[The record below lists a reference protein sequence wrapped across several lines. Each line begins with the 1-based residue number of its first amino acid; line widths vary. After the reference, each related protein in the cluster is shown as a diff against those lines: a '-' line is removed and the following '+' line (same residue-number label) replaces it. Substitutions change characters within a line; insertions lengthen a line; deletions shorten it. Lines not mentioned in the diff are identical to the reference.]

1 MKILTAVLTAFATS
15 ICLATPA
22 TAQSTTPD
30 AFTDSYCTRIS
41 NHDKVASDGTKL
53 RDAASILRQDR
64 ANFHRFGKADSDDQ
78 GDATFATTEA
88 RARMPDL
95 YAKGSTDPKVGKEIV
110 SGNPIVCVDIMTR
123 SMAVGISTEEALH
136 PKPVEYAF
144 AGKWTCEGK
153 AYTISAAAFNDGG
166 KDQPI
171 IEAQEGTDGGYALF
185 LTEESLVAVSAVKDN
200 KMTMTIPGS
209 DKAMMCERKK

>member
-1 MKILTAVLTAFATS
+1 MIRTTVIGSYPFPSWLEFAS
-15 ICLATPA
+15 
-22 TAQSTTPD
+22 Q
-30 AFTDSYCTRIS
+30 
-41 NHDKVASDGTKL
+41 NMDK
-53 RDAASILRQDR
+53 
-64 ANFHRFGKADSDDQ
+64 FGKADSDDQ
-78 GDATFATTEA
+78 GDVTFATTEA

-95 YAKGSTDPKVGKEIV
+95 YAKGTTDPKVAKEIV

-123 SMAVGISTEEALH
+123 SMVVGISMEEALH

-153 AYTISAAAFNDGG
+153 AYTISSAAFNDGG

-200 KMTMTIPGS
+200 KMTLIVPGS
-209 DKAMMCERKK
+209 EKTMKCERAK